1 MASWIWHPCAA
12 FTVCRGSVPAGK
24 EKSCPSRQKGSRN
37 GCAPKFHKPE
47 KMASQFN
54 ISSLSLAGQSVTI
67 IQAGLLALGHRLP
80 RLPDSIS
87 ATLSFARQY
96 SGGTAPPLHRSP
108 LLSPVGR
115 LYVLFNCGVATPL
128 TRYFKHKIP
137 SDESKGI
144 NTGNSAKWNGNQVS
158 GPRCKN
164 LLPIL
169 RGSNGD
175 CQTGSS
181 PGSGSQLAQTFPR
194 PCGLS
199 GIF

>member
-1 MASWIWHPCAA
+1 MASWICHPCAA

-67 IQAGLLALGHRLP
+67 IQAGLLALGHRSP

-87 ATLSFARQY
+87 DTLRFARQY
-96 SGGTAPPLHRSP
+96 SGGTAPALHRSS

-128 TRYFKHKIP
+128 TRYFKQKKPFRRIERDQYWQFGKVERKSGFRTSMQKSPTHP
-137 SDESKGI
+137 SWIK
-144 NTGNSAKWNGNQVS
+144 
-158 GPRCKN
+158 R
-164 LLPIL
+164 
-169 RGSNGD
+169 
-175 CQTGSS
+175 
-181 PGSGSQLAQTFPR
+181 
-194 PCGLS
+194 
-199 GIF
+199 

>member
-1 MASWIWHPCAA
+1 MASWICHPCAA

-67 IQAGLLALGHRLP
+67 IQAGLLALGHRSP
-80 RLPDSIS
+80 RLPESIS
-87 ATLSFARQY
+87 DTLRFARQY
-96 SGGTAPPLHRSP
+96 SGGTAPALHRSS

-128 TRYFKHKIP
+128 TRYFKQKSLPTNRKGSIMAIRQSGTEIIIPDLVAKISYP
-137 SDESKGI
+137 SFVDQTVIVRQAVLLALDLRSLKP
-144 NTGNSAKWNGNQVS
+144 SQDDHPS
-158 GPRCKN
+158 GV
-164 LLPIL
+164 
-169 RGSNGD
+169 
-175 CQTGSS
+175 
-181 PGSGSQLAQTFPR
+181 A
-194 PCGLS
+194 
-199 GIF
+199 